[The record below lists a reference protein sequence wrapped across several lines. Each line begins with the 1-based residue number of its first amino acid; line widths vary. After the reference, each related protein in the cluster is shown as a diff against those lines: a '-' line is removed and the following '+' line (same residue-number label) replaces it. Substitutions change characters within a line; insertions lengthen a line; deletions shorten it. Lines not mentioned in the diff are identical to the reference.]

1 MLNPTI
7 YYIRHGQTDWNAE
20 LRFQGRRDIALNEK
34 GRKQADENGVKLG
47 KLLAARPDKGE
58 GLDFIASPLGRTRE
72 TMERV
77 RIGAGLPK
85 EGYQIEERLIEMS
98 YGDLEGTTLE
108 HLKKNDNARHRYRKA
123 NAWHFQPI
131 DGESHDMVLERV
143 TDWYAS
149 LKGDCVVAAHGAVG
163 RVVRYHL
170 LGLDQQEAARFA
182 FPQDRICVLRKGEEK
197 FV

>member
-1 MLNPTI
+1 MTNPTI

-20 LRFQGRRDIALNEK
+20 LRFQGQKDIPLNAK
-34 GRKQADENGVKLG
+34 GQAQADENGRKLG
-47 KLLAARPDKGE
+47 ALIGAAPDI
-58 GLDFIASPLGRTRE
+58 DFIASPLGRTRE

-77 RIGAGLPK
+77 RTNMGLPP
-85 EGYQIEERLIEMS
+85 EDYQIEDRLIEIS

-108 HLKKNDNARHRYRKA
+108 HLKANNNTLHRYRKA
-123 NAWHFQPI
+123 NAWIFQP
-131 DGESHDMVLERV
+131 DGGESHAMVLDRV
-143 TDWYAS
+143 AQWYAS

-170 LGLDQQEAARFA
+170 LGLDPQEAARFA
-182 FPQDRICVLRKGEEK
+182 FPQDKICVLRKGEER

>member
-1 MLNPTI
+1 MPNPTI

-20 LRFQGRRDIALNEK
+20 FRFQGQRDIPLNAK
-34 GRKQADENGVKLG
+34 GQAQADENGRKLG
-47 KLLAARPDKGE
+47 ELIASRTDKGKE
-58 GLDFIASPLGRTRE
+58 LDFIASPLGRTRE

-77 RIGAGLPK
+77 RIGMGLPP
-85 EGYQIEERLIEMS
+85 EEYRLENRLIEIS

-108 HLKKNDNARHRYRKA
+108 HLKKNDNKRHRFRKA

-131 DGESHDMVLERV
+131 DGESHEMVLERV
-143 TDWYAS
+143 SDWYNS
-149 LKGDCVVAAHGAVG
+149 LEGDCVVAAHGAVG
-163 RVVRYHL
+163 RVVRYLL

-182 FPQDRICVLRKGEEK
+182 FPQDKICVLRKGEER